1 MGLRLRWGEA
11 AIPFHRAV
19 TPSVLTTLDKTSITP
34 EYSGTPLTVFMV
46 WMRVLVISTGID
58 TAVAKKPDA
67 KLEFGAATTR
77 HAPHAHDTSRVSRE
91 DDEAWWL
98 VMSQSCLARK
108 WV

>member
-1 MGLRLRWGEA
+1 MVDMGGGEA

-34 EYSGTPLTVFMV
+34 EYSGTPLMVFMV

-67 KLEFGAATTR
+67 KLEFGAAR
-77 HAPHAHDTSRVSRE
+77 HDTHHAHTTQAE
-91 DDEAWWL
+91 
-98 VMSQSCLARK
+98 
-108 WV
+108 